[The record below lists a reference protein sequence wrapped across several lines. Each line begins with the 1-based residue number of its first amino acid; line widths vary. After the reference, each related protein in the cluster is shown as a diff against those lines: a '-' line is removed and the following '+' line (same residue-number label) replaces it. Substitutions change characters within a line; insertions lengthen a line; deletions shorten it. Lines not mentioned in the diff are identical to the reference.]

1 MKEKIYKYSVIT
13 FLMINLIILY
23 LFYDYLIEKPMIL
36 YGIGLLVNF
45 LRLMFLSLG
54 LGIILLL
61 LRLFFHLSKNKN
73 YLKTNF
79 FYVFSGIF
87 SFYILINLLIC
98 IYMELL
104 PFNTENVLIALVL
117 MIISVFML
125 YDIYK
130 NNFLKANYVS
140 D

>member
-1 MKEKIYKYSVIT
+1 MFS
-13 FLMINLIILY
+13 LAY
-23 LFYDYLIEKPMIL
+23 L
-36 YGIGLLVNF
+36 V
-45 LRLMFLSLG
+45 
-54 LGIILLL
+54 
-61 LRLFFHLSKNKN
+61 
-73 YLKTNF
+73 
-79 FYVFSGIF
+79 
-87 SFYILINLLIC
+87 FYILINLLIC

>member
-1 MKEKIYKYSVIT
+1 
-13 FLMINLIILY
+13 
-23 LFYDYLIEKPMIL
+23 
-36 YGIGLLVNF
+36 
-45 LRLMFLSLG
+45 
-54 LGIILLL
+54 
-61 LRLFFHLSKNKN
+61 
-73 YLKTNF
+73 
-79 FYVFSGIF
+79 
-87 SFYILINLLIC
+87 
-98 IYMELL
+98 MELL